1 MKIFLIGTFYGNVTP
16 GGIGSY
22 IRILY
27 FRKKSGASIEKCI
40 TNTVLDATTGFI
52 VGFFIALIGSIVLID
67 IFPGLFPIILLFLI
81 FYTLA
86 FVFFMRKSGGRKFFR
101 FFIRPFIPGKFKD
114 RFDKSVE
121 SLYEDIPRLRDIII
135 PFIIEIGIWIIITFQ
150 VYIIALAFPA
160 DMPLSF
166 LMFFLLSVISVVAV
180 SILPISFGG
189 LGVREGSFIYLLF
202 AFGVKQE
209 IAFVISLSGYIV
221 KMLIPAFIGM
231 FLSLKKENK
240 IF

>member
-40 TNTVLDATTGFI
+40 TNTVIDATTGYI
-52 VGFFIALIGSIVLID
+52 VGFFIALIGSVVLID

-101 FFIRPFIPGKFKD
+101 FSKGSIPRHLIRYRLYSLDSRRALLMANDILFHATKQYKVAPARHGRGQRLYPAQSSTRARLPRRD
-114 RFDKSVE
+114 RFR
-121 SLYEDIPRLRDIII
+121 SLRPHVS
-135 PFIIEIGIWIIITFQ
+135 P
-150 VYIIALAFPA
+150 LA
-160 DMPLSF
+160 D
-166 LMFFLLSVISVVAV
+166 
-180 SILPISFGG
+180 
-189 LGVREGSFIYLLF
+189 
-202 AFGVKQE
+202 
-209 IAFVISLSGYIV
+209 
-221 KMLIPAFIGM
+221 
-231 FLSLKKENK
+231 
-240 IF
+240 